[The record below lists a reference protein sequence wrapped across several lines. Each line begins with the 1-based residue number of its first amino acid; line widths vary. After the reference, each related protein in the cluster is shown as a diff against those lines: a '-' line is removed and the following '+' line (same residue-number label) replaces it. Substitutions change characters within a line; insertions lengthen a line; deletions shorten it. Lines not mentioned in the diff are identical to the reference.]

1 MWQINEV
8 LKFDDQL
15 YRILFIDFGDIFW
28 IQINKKNALPE
39 VVREEALSEYL
50 DYERLTHA

>member
-28 IQINKKNALPE
+28 IQINKRML
-39 VVREEALSEYL
+39 YL
-50 DYERLTHA
+50 K